1 MTTTQ
6 APDSPW
12 GEPPPLRGS
21 SLAWDSDQLVVTD
34 PDQRK
39 KLNRPR
45 LSASTPKAI
54 GLALRRTTQR
64 HRYAAARWANL
75 RDPDAIAGR
84 ARNLQ
89 QALRDGINVRHI
101 LTGAAQGA
109 HLRDSSGYW
118 YDRRDPEVTRLAD
131 LD

>member
-1 MTTTQ
+1 MTTAQ
-6 APDSPW
+6 APPAP
-12 GEPPPLRGS
+12 GESPPLRGWKF
-21 SLAWDSDQLVVTD
+21 LAWDSERLVVTD
-34 PDQRK
+34 PDQRRK
-39 KLNRPR
+39 VNRPR
-45 LSASTPKAI
+45 LSASTAKAI
-54 GLALRRTTQR
+54 GLALRRPTQR

-75 RDPDAIAGR
+75 RDLDAIAGR

-101 LTGAAQGA
+101 LAGSAQGT

-118 YDRRDPEVTRLAD
+118 YDRRDPEETRLAD

>member
-1 MTTTQ
+1 MTITQ
-6 APDSPW
+6 EPAPPAETYPVSP
-12 GEPPPLRGS
+12 
-21 SLAWDSDQLVVTD
+21 
-34 PDQRK
+34 
-39 KLNRPR
+39 
-45 LSASTPKAI
+45 
-54 GLALRRTTQR
+54 
-64 HRYAAARWANL
+64 ANL

-89 QALRDGINVRHI
+89 QALRDGINVRYI
-101 LTGAAQGA
+101 LAGAAEGA